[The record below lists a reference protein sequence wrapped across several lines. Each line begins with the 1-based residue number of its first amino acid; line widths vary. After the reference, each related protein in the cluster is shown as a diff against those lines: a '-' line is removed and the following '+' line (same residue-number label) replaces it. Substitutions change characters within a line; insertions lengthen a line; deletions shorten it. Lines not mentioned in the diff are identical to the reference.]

1 MIQERLNDLSGMPE
15 QFKTEAEQRLR
26 AARRWWWDTREKAST
41 SLFKAHLSALDRAKE
56 LADKAGEYAGED
68 LAERAKGL
76 VSSIEK
82 ATADAPIV
90 GYDDMNVREAMNAI
104 REIDRYGLLR
114 VERYEKANK
123 ARKTVLDAIQR
134 EVDRRARL
142 AELGA

>member
-15 QFKTEAEQRLR
+15 QLKTEAEQRLR
-26 AARRWWWDTREKAST
+26 AARRWWWDTRETATT
-41 SLFKAHLSALDRAKE
+41 SLFKAHLNVLDRAKE
-56 LADKAGEYAGED
+56 LADKAGTVAGED

-76 VSSIEK
+76 VDSIEK
-82 ATADAPIV
+82 ATADAPIA

-114 VERYEKANK
+114 VERYEQSNK